1 MGMRDIIVKRA
12 HDVEHRSSTGNL
24 MAVTALSPSDKPI
37 SVTNFIADDAVKAGA
52 AEEAGNARQEV
63 TAEEAKGRVKR

>member
-1 MGMRDIIVKRA
+1 
-12 HDVEHRSSTGNL
+12 
-24 MAVTALSPSDKPI
+24 MAVTALTPSDKPI